1 MKRSLMLFLV
11 LFCNVTF
18 AQSTTLFQDYV
29 RSHEYVFRSKVTS
42 KFYFDLSSGQGY
54 ADVNVQGIL
63 SYNGVYPHPRP
74 WCNVTICDDEIGN
87 FPMPITVDTFR
98 DRFEIEGLN
107 VVDGQIVYSDAE
119 KEVNCGYL
127 GRTRILRRVQIN
139 LNGNCK
145 LHSTYNDDLLTV
157 KFIVK

>member
-1 MKRSLMLFLV
+1 MLFLV

-29 RSHEYVFRSKVTS
+29 SSHEYVLRSEVTS

-63 SYNGVYPHPRP
+63 AYRGVYPHPSPR
-74 WCNVTICDDEIGN
+74 CEVTVCDGEVGT

-107 VVDGQIVYSDAE
+107 VVNGQIVYTDAQR
-119 KEVNCGYL
+119 EVNCGYI
-127 GRTRILRRVQIN
+127 GRTRVLRRVQIN
-139 LNGNCK
+139 LNGNCR
-145 LHSTYNDDLLTV
+145 LHSTYQDDLLTV
-157 KFIVK
+157 KFTVK